1 MNTATPDVTLDT
13 LRSRGLS
20 LRQARDLEALVK
32 PLSKE
37 GKKPPRQDLSTFWRK
52 AERAISGLGARIEA
66 RHMGDSHIHLVAP
79 ILLGE
84 HIYEQFSSTTF
95 DDWEEFQA
103 AVEARYGLSRK

>member
-1 MNTATPDVTLDT
+1 
-13 LRSRGLS
+13 
-20 LRQARDLEALVK
+20 
-32 PLSKE
+32 
-37 GKKPPRQDLSTFWRK
+37 
-52 AERAISGLGARIEA
+52 
-66 RHMGDSHIHLVAP
+66 MGDSHIHLVAP